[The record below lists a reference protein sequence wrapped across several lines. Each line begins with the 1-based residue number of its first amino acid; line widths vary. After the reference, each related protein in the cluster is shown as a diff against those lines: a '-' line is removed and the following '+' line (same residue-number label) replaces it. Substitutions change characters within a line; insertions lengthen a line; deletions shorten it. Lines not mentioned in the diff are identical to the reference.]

1 MVRKPR
7 SSSYD
12 DDDEVMELMFT
23 KFNAKMLTLVI
34 AIFSFYFLTT
44 LLGW

>member
-7 SSSYD
+7 SSSY
-12 DDDEVMELMFT
+12 DDEVMELMFT
-23 KFNAKMLTLVI
+23 KFNAKILTLVI
-34 AIFSFYFLTT
+34 AIFSVYFLTT